1 MEKFSRRLEYKVGL
15 FVGLGLIA
23 VLVSILLLGGNRIVF
38 TRYANFSTP
47 FTEVQG
53 LFPGSVVSLAGLPV
67 GNVSEITFSTE
78 DNQLRVN
85 YIVDAKF
92 AGKITEG
99 TKAEIR
105 TQGALGDKYIYL
117 TPGKIGGELIAEG
130 GLIPPDASGDLF
142 SMLTDKE
149 DGIGNVVTLIKEL
162 QILIASLNKDNT
174 IGKTLTNLGQASSQ
188 MNSTLSELDG
198 LIRDIRGSKDDRKLQ
213 KAVQSLANVMEKI
226 DNGQGSL
233 GALINDPSLHQKL
246 KAFVGSSPRNTY
258 LKNVIRET
266 IQKSDANRAPSTK

>member
-1 MEKFSRRLEYKVGL
+1 MEKNSRKLEYKVGM

-23 VLVSILLLGGNRIVF
+23 VLVSILLLGGNRMVF
-38 TRYANFSTP
+38 TRYANYSTP

-67 GNVSEITFSTE
+67 GNVKEIIFSTE
-78 DNQLRVN
+78 TNQLEVHFQ
-85 YIVDAKF
+85 VDSKF
-92 AGKITEG
+92 TSRLTQGS
-99 TKAEIR
+99 KAEIR
-105 TQGALGDKYIYL
+105 TQGALGDRYIYI
-117 TPGKIGGELIAEG
+117 TPGAVGGELIADG
-130 GLIPPDASGDLF
+130 GSIAPDASGDLF

-162 QILIASLNKDNT
+162 QILVATLNKDNT
-174 IGKTLTNLGQASSQ
+174 IGKTLNNLGMASSQ
-188 MNSTLSELDG
+188 MNTTLSELDG
-198 LIRDIRGSKDDRKLQ
+198 LLRDIRGSKDDRKMQ

-226 DNGQGSL
+226 DRGEGSL

-246 KAFVGSSPRNTY
+246 KSFVGSSPRNTY

-266 IQKSDANRAPSTK
+266 IQQSEAKR